1 MRNDIAHTSIYT
13 LLTICCAVCITLLC
27 SCSSDYRSAIPSGCK
42 AMMRVD
48 AADGTVGKKLSAL
61 EDMLKICSPEESGID
76 FRESIYLFESVDGS
90 FGLCAKVSDEDRL
103 CDILLKNKAEQGPKR
118 QGCHFFVLNGNIVVG
133 CTSSSVL
140 AMGPVMPAAQGEM
153 YNRMTRFLL
162 QDEDKSMI
170 DSPMMNKLESIDGGI
185 AIVAQADALPE
196 KFAGVFALG
205 LPKGTE
211 LSQCIVSANVR
222 FSEDMLLIDAEP
234 MSFNT
239 NVDKALK
246 ASYDVFRPV
255 TRKYLHAMEA
265 TSLVGLFANVEGNR
279 FLPLLQ
285 SSGSLQTLLVGINQA
300 IDFNAVM
307 KSIDGDICLTVPA
320 YGAGRMD
327 IAMAAQLRD
336 RNFLGDIGY
345 WKESVPP
352 GARITD
358 WRKDAYC
365 YSDDSMTFYFGVTQ
379 EEKPQFYSGTSS
391 TLAEHSIQRAG
402 HPLPEYVMK
411 NVIGKRLAL
420 VLNIPSAVDGE
431 DTVAPAKFL
440 GMGNVRTIVYTVK

>member
-1 MRNDIAHTSIYT
+1 MRNDVAHISRHT
-13 LLTICCAVCITLLC
+13 LLTICCAVCIALLC

-48 AADGTVGKKLSAL
+48 ATDGAVGKKLSVL
-61 EDMLKICSPEESGID
+61 EDMLKIDSPEDSGID
-76 FRESIYLFESVDGS
+76 FRESIYLFESVDGN

-118 QGCHFFVLNGNIVVG
+118 QGCQFFVLNGNIVIG

-140 AMGPVMPAAQGEM
+140 AMGPVMPVAQGEM

-162 QDEDKSMI
+162 QDEEKSMI
-170 DSPMMNKLESIDGGI
+170 GSPMMNKLESMDGGM

-205 LPKGTE
+205 LPKGAE
-211 LSQCIVSANVR
+211 LSQCIVAANVL

-234 MSFNT
+234 MSFNA
-239 NVDKALK
+239 NADKAMK
-246 ASYDVFRPV
+246 ASYDIFRPV
-255 TRKYLHAMEA
+255 TQKYVHAMEA
-265 TSLVGLFANVEGNR
+265 TSLVGLFANAEGNK

-285 SSGSLQTLLVGINQA
+285 NSESLQTLLIGINQA

-307 KSIDGDICLTVPA
+307 KGIDGDIFLTVPT
-320 YGAGRMD
+320 YGAERMD
-327 IAMAAQLRD
+327 ISMAAQLRD
-336 RNFLGDIGY
+336 RDFLGDIEY
-345 WKESVPP
+345 WKESVTA
-352 GARITD
+352 GACITD

-391 TLAEHSIQRAG
+391 TLAEHSIQRAK

-411 NVIGKRLAL
+411 SVTDKRLAL
-420 VLNIPSAVDGE
+420 VLNIPSVNDGD
-431 DTVAPAKFL
+431 DTVALAKFL
-440 GMGNVRTIVYTVK
+440 GMGNVRTIIYTVK

>member
-1 MRNDIAHTSIYT
+1 M
-13 LLTICCAVCITLLC
+13 
-27 SCSSDYRSAIPSGCK
+27 
-42 AMMRVD
+42 
-48 AADGTVGKKLSAL
+48 
-61 EDMLKICSPEESGID
+61 
-76 FRESIYLFESVDGS
+76 
-90 FGLCAKVSDEDRL
+90 
-103 CDILLKNKAEQGPKR
+103 
-118 QGCHFFVLNGNIVVG
+118 
-133 CTSSSVL
+133 
-140 AMGPVMPAAQGEM
+140 
-153 YNRMTRFLL
+153 
-162 QDEDKSMI
+162 
-170 DSPMMNKLESIDGGI
+170 
-185 AIVAQADALPE
+185 PE
-196 KFAGVFALG
+196 KFAGVLSLG

-211 LSQCIVSANVR
+211 LSQCIVAANVR

-255 TRKYLHAMEA
+255 TRKYLLAMEA

-345 WKESVPP
+345 WKESVPL

-402 HPLPEYVMK
+402 HSLPEYVMK

-431 DTVAPAKFL
+431 DTVAPAKLL
-440 GMGNVRTIVYTVK
+440 GMGNVRIIIYTVK

>member
-1 MRNDIAHTSIYT
+1 MRNDAVHTSRYI
-13 LLTICCAVCITLLC
+13 LLTICCAVCIVFLC
-27 SCSSDYRSAIPSGCK
+27 SCGSDYRSAIPYGCK

-48 AADGTVGKKLSAL
+48 VTDETVGKKLSAL
-61 EDMLKICSPEESGID
+61 EDMLKIDTPEESGID
-76 FRESIYLFESVDGS
+76 LGESIYFFESVDGNL
-90 FGLCAKVSDEDRL
+90 GLCAKVSDEDRL

-118 QGCHFFVLNGNIVVG
+118 QGCQFFVLNGNIVVG

-140 AMGPVMPAAQGEM
+140 AMGPVMPVAQGEM

-162 QDEDKSMI
+162 QDEEKSMI
-170 DSPMMNKLESIDGGI
+170 VSPMMNKLESMDGGMAI
-185 AIVAQADALPE
+185 AAQADALPE
-196 KFAGVFALG
+196 KFAGVFAFG
-205 LPKGTE
+205 LPKGME
-211 LSQCIVSANVR
+211 LSQCIVAANVR

-234 MSFNT
+234 MSFNA

-246 ASYDVFRPV
+246 ASYDIFRPV
-255 TRKYLHAMEA
+255 TQKYLHAMET
-265 TSLVGLFANVEGNR
+265 TSLVGLFANIEGNK

-285 SSGSLQTLLVGINQA
+285 RSESLQTLLMGINQT

-307 KSIDGDICLTVPA
+307 KSIDGDIFLTVPT
-320 YGAGRMD
+320 YGAERMD

-336 RNFLGDIGY
+336 RNFLDDIGY
-345 WKESVPP
+345 WKESVPA

-365 YSDDSMTFYFGVTQ
+365 YSDDTMTFCFGVTQ
-379 EEKPQFYSGTSS
+379 EEKSQFYSGTSS
-391 TLAEHSIQRAG
+391 ALAEHSIQRAG

-411 NVIGKRLAL
+411 SVAGKRLAL
-420 VLNIPSAVDGE
+420 VVNIPSVIAGE
-431 DTVAPAKFL
+431 DAVAMAKFL

>member
-61 EDMLKICSPEESGID
+61 EDMLKIGSPEESGID

-162 QDEDKSMI
+162 QDEEKSMI
-170 DSPMMNKLESIDGGI
+170 ESPMMNKLESIDGGM

-255 TRKYLHAMEA
+255 TRKYLQAMEA
-265 TSLVGLFANVEGNR
+265 MSLVGLFANVEGNR

-285 SSGSLQTLLVGINQA
+285 SSGSFQTLLMGINQA

-307 KSIDGDICLTVPA
+307 KSIDGDIFLTVPT
-320 YGAGRMD
+320 YGAERMD
-327 IAMAAQLRD
+327 VAMAAQLRD
-336 RNFLGDIGY
+336 RNFLGDIEY
-345 WKESVPP
+345 WKESVPA

-402 HPLPEYVMK
+402 HSLPEYVMK

-420 VLNIPSAVDGE
+420 VLNIPSVIDGE